1 MSHGGGNH
9 SQERRG
15 EPVALSREA
24 AEAIL
29 RRHGLDAEGLAAD
42 ELKRRWQEL
51 ARRHHPDL
59 GGDMRTMQEIN
70 AAYSFLKPHAA
81 QWGRDL
87 SSPRVGGAPV
97 WAWAGHGR
105 AAGTVPDE
113 MILRDDYSDRN
124 FLRKRLWELSGRS
137 TEEWTLWAFDG
148 EEMLPPVVT
157 YGSDKIFPEMARA
170 MMRHGRR
177 GFRSPR
183 AVLAQVPNERFE
195 MLLLHSDRR
204 SHEPP
209 VPLWLSAADGLARDR
224 AFLLGLPG
232 RLDAIAAGRSF

>member
-1 MSHGGGNH
+1 MSHSGNH
-9 SQERRG
+9 SQERPG
-15 EPVALSREA
+15 APVAMSRET

-29 RRHGLDAEGLAAD
+29 RRHGLDAEGLAAE

-59 GGDMRTMQEIN
+59 GGDQHTMQEIN
-70 AAYSFLKPHAA
+70 AAYSFLKPHAG
-81 QWGRDL
+81 QGGRDL
-87 SSPRVGGAPV
+87 ASPRFRGAPV
-97 WAWAGHGR
+97 WAWAGHSQ
-105 AAGTVPDE
+105 AGTVPEE
-113 MILRDDYSDRN
+113 MILRDDDSDRN

-137 TEEWTLWAFDG
+137 TQEWTLWAFNG
-148 EEMLPPVVT
+148 EDMLPPVVT
-157 YGSDKIFPEMARA
+157 YGTDKIFPEMVQA

-183 AVLAQVPNERFE
+183 AILAQAPNERFE
-195 MLLLHSDRR
+195 VLLLHSDRR
-204 SHEPP
+204 THEPP
-209 VPLWLSAADGLARDR
+209 VTLWLSSADGLARDR